1 MQTAIQQTEQSTTA
15 PADPLD
21 FFNVGDKV
29 ILKTI
34 PGEGVCPIKAAEIVG
49 KRRVHEVLE
58 IETPVHTERAFQ
70 LLYLT
75 DCPYM
80 ISNQNVRRVTD

>member
-1 MQTAIQQTEQSTTA
+1 MQTQTAQTAQTQA
-15 PADPLD
+15 PAEPLE

-29 ILKTI
+29 ILRTI
-34 PGEGVCPIKAAEIVG
+34 PGEGVCPIKAAEIVDR
-49 KRRVHEVLE
+49 RRVHTVLE
-58 IETPVHTERAFQ
+58 VETPAKGHRAFQ

-80 ISNQNVRRVTD
+80 ISNCNVRRVQD